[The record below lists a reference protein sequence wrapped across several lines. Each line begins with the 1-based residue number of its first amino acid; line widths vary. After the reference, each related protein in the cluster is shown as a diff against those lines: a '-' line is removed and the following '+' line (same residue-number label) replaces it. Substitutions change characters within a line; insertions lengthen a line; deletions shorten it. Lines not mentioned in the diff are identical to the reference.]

1 MTTENTF
8 TAANLN
14 IALNIV
20 GWYFFSLSL
29 SIYNKWMFGN
39 GLDFKF
45 PVIVTSFHQFFLMI
59 TSGIALWL
67 LPSLRP
73 RIDEEQIPLPHHDI
87 SNAKVTKFLSMFKMG
102 VVVYVTNILPCAL
115 ASSGDLGLSNVS
127 FRFVT
132 LSLYTMLKTS
142 SLMFV
147 LIFGLLFK
155 LEKFHWR
162 LVVIVLTMTVSLM
175 LLARKDDQQS
185 ESSTDMHS
193 MGVILVIGAAIVSG
207 LRWSLT
213 QILLKRNE
221 FTCNPIATIFFLSP
235 SMCSVLFILGLLIEG
250 GSNFINSSIWQTK
263 GILGSIVLLTIP
275 GFFAFMMTLFE
286 FRLLSVAQVVSLSIA
301 GIFKELLTILMGA
314 LVFGDKLT
322 ILNYIGL
329 IISFSD
335 IIWYNFHRYQE
346 NKAACVTAKVLKC
359 EDVAVQERSTSELLP
374 TILQQRKDIQMK
386 NL

>member
-1 MTTENTF
+1 MTIKNTF
-8 TAANLN
+8 TTTNLN
-14 IALNIV
+14 IVLNIV
-20 GWYFFSLSL
+20 GWYFFSLSI

-59 TSGIALWL
+59 TSGTALWL

-73 RIDEEQIPLPHHDI
+73 AIDKEQIPLPQDEVL
-87 SNAKVTKFLSMFKMG
+87 NTKTTKFLSMFKMG
-102 VVVYVTNILPCAL
+102 VVVYITNILPCAL
-115 ASSGDLGLSNVS
+115 ASAGDLGLSNVS

-162 LVVIVLTMTVSLM
+162 LVVIVLTMTISLM
-175 LLARKDDQQS
+175 LLARKDSQLS
-185 ESSTDMHS
+185 ENSGDTHAI
-193 MGVILVIGAAIVSG
+193 GVVLVIGAAIISG

-213 QILLKRNE
+213 QILLKHNE
-221 FTCNPIATIFFLSP
+221 FTCNPIAMIFFLAP
-235 SMCSVLFILGLLIEG
+235 SMCSVLLILGLLIEG
-250 GSNFINSSIWQTK
+250 GSNFINASIWETK

-275 GFFAFMMTLFE
+275 GLFAFLMTLFE

-346 NKAACVTAKVLKC
+346 NKVACVTAKVLEC
-359 EDVAVQERSTSELLP
+359 EDEAVQVRSTSELLP
-374 TILQQRKDIQMK
+374 TIVQQRKDIQMK